1 MYIQGETNNQQK
13 GEIIMEMKMANEKMK
28 KMREIIDTWNIIEKY
43 NIKGWKQEK
52 GAIYIPTK
60 EFDRIYEEILNK
72 SYLINLLK

>member
-43 NIKGWKQEK
+43 DIKGWKQEK

-60 EFDRIYEEILNK
+60 EFDRIYEEIPNK
-72 SYLINLLK
+72 SYLINLIK